1 MVFGRILLIVCC
13 MDWVYAL
20 PKYNMPQGVTEISHK
35 IFDLHMLI
43 FYICVIIGIVTF
55 GFMFYSLVKHRKSQ
69 GSIARKY
76 EHNMAL
82 EFVWTVIPLCIVIA
96 MLFPAAKVLFEMQDT
111 EDSQITIKVT
121 GYQWNWRYQYMD
133 EGVDFFSN
141 LSTPQAQIDG
151 KEKKSKWYL
160 LEVDKPLVIPIHT
173 KVRFLFTSN
182 DVNHSW
188 WVPDFGVKVDCL
200 PGYINEGWVKV
211 DRPGT
216 YRGQCTELCGMR
228 HGYMPIVVEAMTKD
242 DYAAWLAKQ
251 KGQKVDL
258 KKLSQFER
266 GEQLYNKHCISC
278 HQASGEGMP
287 PVIKALKG
295 SAIVTG
301 QPSKQIHILL
311 NGIQGKAMQ
320 SYRDILDDQEI
331 ADVIT
336 YTRQS
341 WGNDD
346 QQKFGQYAG
355 TAVTKAEVEK
365 MRKGGS

>member
-1 MVFGRILLIVCC
+1 MVV
-13 MDWVYAL
+13 
-20 PKYNMPQGVTEISHK
+20 
-35 IFDLHMLI
+35 
-43 FYICVIIGIVTF
+43 
-55 GFMFYSLVKHRKSQ
+55 
-69 GSIARKY
+69 
-76 EHNMAL
+76 
-82 EFVWTVIPLCIVIA
+82 
-96 MLFPAAKVLFEMQDT
+96 
-111 EDSQITIKVT
+111 
-121 GYQWNWRYQYMD
+121 
-133 EGVDFFSN
+133 
-141 LSTPQAQIDG
+141 
-151 KEKKSKWYL
+151 
-160 LEVDKPLVIPIHT
+160 PIHT

-228 HGYMPIVVEAMTKD
+228 HGYMPIVVEAMTKE
-242 DYAAWLAKQ
+242 DYAKWVAAQKGEKVDAKQ
-251 KGQKVDL
+251 LTQY
-258 KKLSQFER
+258 ER
-266 GEQLYNKHCISC
+266 GEKLYNRHCISC

-301 QPSKQIHILL
+301 EPTKQIHILL

-346 QQKFGQYAG
+346 KQKYGQHAG
-355 TAVTKAEVEK
+355 SAISKDRVTK
-365 MRKGGS
+365 MRNGG